1 MALILASA
9 SEIRLRLLT
18 AAGLTVQAM
27 PARIDESN
35 ILAALHAE
43 GASPR
48 DIADTLAEMKARKL
62 ADRHPADLIIGCD
75 QVLDY
80 GNQPWSKPETPAG
93 ARAQLAILRGQTHH
107 LHSAIVLYEGA
118 KPIWRHIGRADLSM
132 HQVSDAYL
140 DDYVERNWHSIRDA
154 VGSYK
159 LEEEGIRLFSD
170 IKGDYFTILGLPM
183 LPLLAYFRTKGV
195 IAT

>member
-18 AAGLTVQAM
+18 AAGLQVQAL
-27 PARIDESN
+27 PARIDETA
-35 ILAALHAE
+35 ILASLQAE

-75 QVLDY
+75 QVLDFN
-80 GNQPWSKPETPAG
+80 NQPWSKPETPAE
-93 ARAQLAILRGQTHH
+93 ARSQLGLLRGQTHH
-107 LHSAIVLYEGA
+107 LHSAVVLYEGA
-118 KPIWRHIGRADLSM
+118 KPIWRHIGRADLTM
-132 HQVSDAYL
+132 HQVSDTYL
-140 DDYVERNWHSIRDA
+140 DDYIDRNWHSIRHA
-154 VGSYK
+154 VGCYK

-170 IKGDYFTILGLPM
+170 IKGDYFTILGLPL
-183 LPLLAYFRTKGV
+183 LPLLAYLRTKGV
-195 IAT
+195 IPT